1 MFGMKQ
7 LILVLCA
14 ILFGVF
20 WITNAAIMLG
30 SPKLWFKF
38 SSWSGTQGVM
48 TERKYGNTWG
58 HLQIRILGAIF
69 LAVSLGIIYDLISN

>member
-1 MFGMKQ
+1 MSGMGH
-7 LILVLCA
+7 LILVICT

-20 WITNAAIMLG
+20 WICNAGIMLT

-48 TERKYGNTWG
+48 TERQYGNTWG
-58 HLQIRILGAIF
+58 HLQIRLLGAIF
-69 LAVSLGIIYDLISN
+69 LAVSLWVIYDLVSN